1 MACEDEEEED
11 EEDEEDEDDDAECK
25 ERIPDSGK
33 AILRGFLRVER
44 SGGDVTSIVSVS
56 NCARMQKRTKN

>member
-1 MACEDEEEED
+1 MACEDEE

-25 ERIPDSGK
+25 EMIPDSGK
-33 AILRGFLRVER
+33 AILRGFLPPNP
-44 SGGDVTSIVSVS
+44 GDVRSIVSVS